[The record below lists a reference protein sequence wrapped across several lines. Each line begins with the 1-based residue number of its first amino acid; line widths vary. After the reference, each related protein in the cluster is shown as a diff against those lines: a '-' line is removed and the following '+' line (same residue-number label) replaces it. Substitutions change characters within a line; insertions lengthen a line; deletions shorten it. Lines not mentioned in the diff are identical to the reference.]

1 MNFLFPKNRP
11 PHLGKYPMEKLK
23 RVDKPTTRIDTERV
37 PRVPFRG
44 SFFQRPFFGDLGER
58 AKRERPRFV
67 AKYPLSEAMGEIM
80 RAIIPLQDGETAAEK
95 APDTDDPEK
104 MAKHI
109 KSLAYFL
116 DMDIVGICEIPD
128 YAWYSHHDDGKPIEP
143 YHKYAIVM
151 LIDQGFETMEGAS
164 GDDWISGTQSYRAYL
179 RGAEVGS
186 VIAGYIRKLGYGAR
200 CQSAADG
207 HVLQIPLMLL
217 AGLGELSRIG
227 ELVLN
232 PFIGP
237 RSKTVVVTTD
247 LPMVCDKPIDF
258 GLQKFCESC
267 YKCARECPCGA
278 IPFGP
283 KIMFNGY
290 ETWKPDVEN
299 CAKYRVTNQ
308 KGAACGR
315 CMKTCPLNK
324 VVDKNGPLIHR
335 IACWLALNVAFLKPF
350 LIPIAVRLDDLLGFG
365 KRVEEQKWWLDL
377 ETVDG
382 KVVRPKGVNARGID
396 PSKPNPKKQKI
407 ALYPAEDLPPPDFKD
422 SFPVDRKK
430 ALQRGAEAKSP
441 KETAG

>member
-1 MNFLFPKNRP
+1 MGLFFTKNRA
-11 PHLGKYPMEKLK
+11 PHLGRYPMETVK
-23 RVDKPTTRIDTERV
+23 RVDRPTTRIDEERV

-44 SFFQRPFFGDLGER
+44 SFFTRPFFGDLGER
-58 AKRERPRFV
+58 AKAERPRFV
-67 AKYPLSEAMGEIM
+67 AKYPLADAMGEIM
-80 RAIIPLQDGETAAEK
+80 RAIVPLQDGPVAPETA
-95 APDTDDPEK
+95 PGTDDPDA
-104 MAKHI
+104 MARHI

-116 DMDIVGICEIPD
+116 DMDIAGICEIPP
-128 YAWYSHHDDGKPIEP
+128 YAWYSHDAEGNEIVP

-179 RGAEVGS
+179 RGAEAGS
-186 VIAGYIRKLGYGAR
+186 VIAGYIRRLGYGAR

-207 HVLQIPLMLL
+207 HVLQIPLMLW

-247 LPMVCDKPIDF
+247 LPMTCDKPIDF

-283 KIMFNGY
+283 KVMFNGY

-299 CAKYRVTNQ
+299 CAKYRITNQ
-308 KGAACGR
+308 KGSACGR

-324 VVDKNGPLIHR
+324 VIGPGGPLVQR
-335 IACWLALNVAFLKPF
+335 LASWLAINAPFLKP
-350 LIPIAVRLDDLLGFG
+350 LMIPIAVKMDDWLGYG
-365 KRVEEQKWWLDL
+365 KRVANQKWWLDL

-382 KVVRPKGVNARGID
+382 RVVAPKGVNARDIQ
-396 PSKPNPKKQKI
+396 PRKANPADHRV
-407 ALYPAEDLPPPDFKD
+407 ALYPADDLPPGTSKTPY
-422 SFPVDRKK
+422 PADRKQ
-430 ALQRGAEAKSP
+430 ALRRAAEAKSP
-441 KETAG
+441 ADL

>member
-1 MNFLFPKNRP
+1 
-11 PHLGKYPMEKLK
+11 METIR
-23 RVDKPTTRIDTERV
+23 RVETPTTRIDAEKI

-58 AKRERPRFV
+58 AKQERPRFV
-67 AKYPLSEAMGEIM
+67 AKYPLSDAMGDIM
-80 RAIIPLQDGETAAEK
+80 RAIIPFQDGETAPEK
-95 APDTDDPEK
+95 APETDSPEE

-116 DMDIVGICEIPD
+116 DMDIVGICKIPD
-128 YAWYSHHDDGKPIEP
+128 YAWYSHDADGKEITP
-143 YHKYAIVM
+143 YHRYAIVM

-186 VIAGYIRKLGYGAR
+186 VIAGYIRRLGYGAR

-207 HVLQIPLMLL
+207 HVLQLPLMLL
-217 AGLGELSRIG
+217 SGLGELSRIG

-247 LPMVCDKPIDF
+247 LPLTCDKPIDF
-258 GLQKFCESC
+258 GLQKFCEKCS
-267 YKCARECPCGA
+267 KCARECPCGA

-299 CAKYRVTNQ
+299 CAKYRITNQ

-315 CMKTCPLNK
+315 CMKTCPLNALTGL
-324 VVDKNGPLIHR
+324 DTPLLHR
-335 IACWLALNVAFLKPF
+335 FACKMGLRFPF
-350 LIPIAVRLDDLLGFG
+350 LVPLVQKLDDWLRRGSI
-365 KRVEEQKWWLDL
+365 VADQKWWLDH
-377 ETVDG
+377 ETVDD
-382 KVVRPKGVNARGID
+382 KIVKPSGVNTRGIH
-396 PSKPNPKKQKI
+396 PEKGKPKNQRI
-407 ALYPAEDLPPPDFKD
+407 ALYPAEDLPPGD
-422 SFPVDRKK
+422 SKAPFPTDRKK
-430 ALQRGAEAKSP
+430 ALKRTEDV
-441 KETAG
+441 ETP